1 MRRLW
6 SMINHCSWWIL
17 SEFRDVENL
26 FLFSTLLPADPGFTQ
41 AASHDKRLESKF
53 QKDFNREQ
61 R

>member
-1 MRRLW
+1 
-6 SMINHCSWWIL
+6 MINHCSWWIL

-41 AASHDKRLESKF
+41 AAPHDKRLESKF